1 MDVQK
6 IYQFFLYNTMSH
18 KTIGGVYM
26 VMNGIYLVIASACI
40 LILAYRF
47 YGAFIAAKVLTLDEN
62 RPTPAMVHNDGH
74 DYVPTNKW
82 VTFGHHF
89 AAIAGAGP
97 LVGPVIAAQFGY
109 LPGALW
115 ILIGSVLAGAVHD
128 MVILFASVR
137 YDGKSIA
144 DIAREEISKFAGF
157 GAMLATLFL
166 LIITLAGMAV
176 VVANAL
182 HNSPWGFFSVFATIP
197 IAIFIG
203 IYLKWLR
210 PGKIQEATIIGV
222 ALIFAAIIYGPNVA
236 ASEYASWFTYDLQT
250 IEIMLAVYGFFAA
263 ALPVWLLLAPRDY
276 LSTYLKIG
284 TIGALALGIIIVM
297 PEIQMPA
304 VTPYIWGGGP
314 VLKGSVFPYI
324 FITIACGALSGFHT
338 VIATGTTP
346 KMLTNEKEILPIG
359 YGAMLTEGFIAMM
372 ALIAA
377 TALHPDDYFAINST
391 VESFKALGLQ
401 VHELP
406 ALSAMVGED
415 LMHRPGGAVS
425 LAVGMA
431 HIFSRLP
438 NMDHLM
444 GYWYHF
450 CIMFEA
456 LFIMTILDAGTRVGR
471 YMLQELIGRV
481 VPKFADPH
489 WLPGALIASAL
500 ISGAWGYIVLQ
511 GNLSTIWPIF
521 GVSNQLLAIITLA
534 VSSVVICSMGKA
546 RYLWVTIIPWVFLTV
561 VIFYADFLNM
571 FEIYLPKGEWLLFSV
586 SAIMAV
592 FVIIISIAS
601 IRKCIYLAK
610 TVPASYDT
618 TETVEAIELKRLKE
632 MENSDPAAKHFDEE
646 TVEVH

>member
-1 MDVQK
+1 
-6 IYQFFLYNTMSH
+6 
-18 KTIGGVYM
+18 M

-47 YGAFIAAKVLTLDEN
+47 YGAFIAAKVLTLDQY

-534 VSSVVICSMGKA
+534 LSSVVICSMGKA

-618 TETVEAIELKRLKE
+618 TETVEAVELKRLKE

>member
-1 MDVQK
+1 
-6 IYQFFLYNTMSH
+6 
-18 KTIGGVYM
+18 
-26 VMNGIYLVIASACI
+26 MNGLFLVIISA
-40 LILAYRF
+40 LVFVLAYRF
-47 YGAFIAAKVLTLDEN
+47 YGAFIATKVLAVN
-62 RPTPAMVHNDGH
+62 QYKVTPAFRFEDGH
-74 DYVPTNKW
+74 DYVPTNKY
-82 VTFGHHF
+82 VVFGHHF

-115 ILIGSVLAGAVHD
+115 IIIGGVLAGSVHD
-128 MVILFASVR
+128 MVILFASMR

-144 DIAREEISKFAGF
+144 EIAKHQMGGSIGLVTS
-157 GAMLATLFL
+157 LAVLFL
-166 LIITLAGMAV
+166 NILAMAGMAV
-176 VVANAL
+176 VIVNAL
-182 HNSPWGFFSVFATIP
+182 HDSPWGTFTIGMTIP
-197 IAIFIG
+197 IAVFIG
-203 IYLKWLR
+203 IYMHYLR
-210 PGKIQEATIIGV
+210 PGKIREGTVIGV
-222 ALIFAAIIYGPNVA
+222 VLTLLAVVLGPSVAASPTLAPLFTISAHGIGVSLIIYG
-236 ASEYASWFTYDLQT
+236 F
-250 IEIMLAVYGFFAA
+250 IAA
-263 ALPVWLLLAPRDY
+263 AMPVWLLLAPRDY
-276 LSTYLKIG
+276 LSTYMKIG

-297 PEIQMPA
+297 PTIQMPA
-304 VTPYIWGGGP
+304 VTQFVSGGGP
-314 VLKGSVFPYI
+314 VITGPVIPYI
-324 FITIACGALSGFHT
+324 FITIACGAISGFHCM
-338 VIATGTTP
+338 ISTGTTP
-346 KMLTNEKEILPIG
+346 KMLMNERSILPVG
-359 YGAMLTEGFIAMM
+359 YGAMLTECFVGMM

-377 TALHPDDYFAINST
+377 TSLIPNDYFAINST
-391 VESFKALGLQ
+391 AEHFAALNMP
-401 VHELP
+401 VVDLP
-406 ALSAMVGED
+406 QLSHMVGED
-415 LMHRPGGAVS
+415 VAHRPGGAVS

-431 HIFSRLP
+431 FIFSGIPGL
-438 NMDHLM
+438 DHLM
-444 GYWYHF
+444 NYWYHF

-534 VSSVVICSMGKA
+534 LSSVVICSMGKA

-618 TETVEAIELKRLKE
+618 TETVEAVELKRLKE

>member
-1 MDVQK
+1 
-6 IYQFFLYNTMSH
+6 
-18 KTIGGVYM
+18 
-26 VMNGIYLVIASACI
+26 MNGLFLVIISA
-40 LILAYRF
+40 LVFVLAYRF
-47 YGAFIAAKVLTLDEN
+47 YGAFIATKVLAVN
-62 RPTPAMVHNDGH
+62 QYKVTPAFRFEDGH
-74 DYVPTNKW
+74 DYVPTNKY
-82 VTFGHHF
+82 VVFGHHF

-115 ILIGSVLAGAVHD
+115 ILIGGVLAGSVHD
-128 MVILFASVR
+128 MVILFASMR

-144 DIAREEISKFAGF
+144 EIAKHQMGGSIGLVTS
-157 GAMLATLFL
+157 LAVLFL
-166 LIITLAGMAV
+166 NILAMAGMAV
-176 VVANAL
+176 VIVNAL
-182 HNSPWGFFSVFATIP
+182 HDSPWGTFTIGMTIP
-197 IAIFIG
+197 IAVFIG
-203 IYLKWLR
+203 IYMHYLR
-210 PGKIQEATIIGV
+210 PGKIREGTVIGV
-222 ALIFAAIIYGPNVA
+222 VLTLLAVVLGPSVAASPTLAPLFTISAHGIGVLLIIYGFVA
-236 ASEYASWFTYDLQT
+236 AA
-250 IEIMLAVYGFFAA
+250 M
-263 ALPVWLLLAPRDY
+263 PVWILLAPRDY
-276 LSTYLKIG
+276 LSTYMKIG

-297 PEIQMPA
+297 PTIQMPA
-304 VTPYIWGGGP
+304 VTQFVSGGGP
-314 VLKGSVFPYI
+314 VITGPVIPYI
-324 FITIACGALSGFHT
+324 FITIACGAISGFHCM
-338 VIATGTTP
+338 ISTGTTP
-346 KMLTNEKEILPIG
+346 KMLMNERSILPVG
-359 YGAMLTEGFIAMM
+359 YGAMLTECFVGMM

-377 TALHPDDYFAINST
+377 TSLIPNDYFAINST
-391 VESFKALGLQ
+391 AEHFAALNMP
-401 VHELP
+401 VVDLP
-406 ALSAMVGED
+406 QLSHMVGED
-415 LMHRPGGAVS
+415 VAHRPGGAVS

-431 HIFSRLP
+431 FIFSGIPGL
-438 NMDHLM
+438 DHLM
-444 GYWYHF
+444 NYWYHF

-618 TETVEAIELKRLKE
+618 TETVEAVELKRLKE

>member
-1 MDVQK
+1 
-6 IYQFFLYNTMSH
+6 
-18 KTIGGVYM
+18 
-26 VMNGIYLVIASACI
+26 MNGLFLVIISA
-40 LILAYRF
+40 LVFVLAYRF
-47 YGAFIAAKVLTLDEN
+47 YGAFIATKVLAVN
-62 RPTPAMVHNDGH
+62 QYKVTPAFRFEDGH
-74 DYVPTNKW
+74 DYVPTNKY
-82 VTFGHHF
+82 VVFGHHF

-115 ILIGSVLAGAVHD
+115 ILIGGVLAGSVHD
-128 MVILFASVR
+128 MVILFASMR

-144 DIAREEISKFAGF
+144 EIAKHQMGGSIGLVTS
-157 GAMLATLFL
+157 LAVLFL
-166 LIITLAGMAV
+166 NILAMAGMAV
-176 VVANAL
+176 VIVNAL
-182 HNSPWGFFSVFATIP
+182 HDSPWGTFTIGMTIP
-197 IAIFIG
+197 IAVFIG
-203 IYLKWLR
+203 IYMHYLR
-210 PGKIQEATIIGV
+210 PGKIREGTVIGV
-222 ALIFAAIIYGPNVA
+222 VLTLLAVVLGPSVAASPTLAPLFTISAHGIGVLLIIYGFVA
-236 ASEYASWFTYDLQT
+236 AA
-250 IEIMLAVYGFFAA
+250 M
-263 ALPVWLLLAPRDY
+263 PVWILLAPRDY
-276 LSTYLKIG
+276 LSTYMKIG

-297 PEIQMPA
+297 PTIQMPA
-304 VTPYIWGGGP
+304 VTQFVSGGGP
-314 VLKGSVFPYI
+314 VITGPVIPYI
-324 FITIACGALSGFHT
+324 FITIACGAISGFHCM
-338 VIATGTTP
+338 ISTGTTP
-346 KMLTNEKEILPIG
+346 KMLMNERSILPVG
-359 YGAMLTEGFIAMM
+359 YGAMLTECFVGMM

-377 TALHPDDYFAINST
+377 TSLIPNDYFAINST
-391 VESFKALGLQ
+391 AEHFAALNMP
-401 VHELP
+401 VVDLP
-406 ALSAMVGED
+406 QLSHMVGED
-415 LMHRPGGAVS
+415 VAHRPGGAVS

-431 HIFSRLP
+431 FIFSGIPGL
-438 NMDHLM
+438 DHLM
-444 GYWYHF
+444 NYWYHF

>member
-1 MDVQK
+1 
-6 IYQFFLYNTMSH
+6 
-18 KTIGGVYM
+18 
-26 VMNGIYLVIASACI
+26 MNGLFLVIISA
-40 LILAYRF
+40 LVFVLAYRF
-47 YGAFIAAKVLTLDEN
+47 YGAFIATKVLAVN
-62 RPTPAMVHNDGH
+62 QYKVTPAFRFEDGH
-74 DYVPTNKW
+74 DYVPTNKY
-82 VTFGHHF
+82 VVFGHHF

-115 ILIGSVLAGAVHD
+115 ILIGGVLAGSVHD
-128 MVILFASVR
+128 MVILFASMR

-144 DIAREEISKFAGF
+144 EIAKHQMGGSIGLVTS
-157 GAMLATLFL
+157 LAVLFL
-166 LIITLAGMAV
+166 NILAMAGMAV
-176 VVANAL
+176 VIVNAL
-182 HNSPWGFFSVFATIP
+182 HDSPWGTFTIGMTIP
-197 IAIFIG
+197 IAVFIG
-203 IYLKWLR
+203 IYMHYLR
-210 PGKIQEATIIGV
+210 PGKIREGTVIGV
-222 ALIFAAIIYGPNVA
+222 VLTLLAVVLGPSVAASPTLAPLFTISAHGIGVSLIIYGFVA
-236 ASEYASWFTYDLQT
+236 AA
-250 IEIMLAVYGFFAA
+250 M
-263 ALPVWLLLAPRDY
+263 PVWILLAPRDY
-276 LSTYLKIG
+276 LSTYMKIG

-297 PEIQMPA
+297 PTIQMPA
-304 VTPYIWGGGP
+304 VTQFVSGGGP
-314 VLKGSVFPYI
+314 VITGPVIPYI
-324 FITIACGALSGFHT
+324 FITIACGAISGFHCM
-338 VIATGTTP
+338 ISTGTTP
-346 KMLTNEKEILPIG
+346 KMLMNERSILPVG
-359 YGAMLTEGFIAMM
+359 YGAMLTECFVGMM

-377 TALHPDDYFAINST
+377 TSLIPNDYFAINST
-391 VESFKALGLQ
+391 AEHFAALNMP
-401 VHELP
+401 VVDLP
-406 ALSAMVGED
+406 QLSHMVGED
-415 LMHRPGGAVS
+415 VAHRPGGAVS

-431 HIFSRLP
+431 FIFSGIPGL
-438 NMDHLM
+438 DHLM
-444 GYWYHF
+444 NYWYHF

-571 FEIYLPKGEWLLFSV
+571 FEIYLPKGEWLLSSV